1 MSSNIETKN
10 PIIIKNMI
18 FVLQRNNPNSD
29 KDILDKLVNAL
40 SKSGQK
46 FQYLYF
52 DKPLTELDL
61 IIEKKFQI
69 LSGSQ
74 QYKKIDTFITYPS
87 LRKSLRKI
95 TKIMLMLFISIKI
108 FPVLRKIKS
117 KYWTRG
123 RYPCPRHVKYLIDST
138 DAEHIHLIAL
148 SAGGITAAL
157 VSNHPKVKS
166 LTCIGY
172 PLRHP
177 YKKKQ
182 RYRTHPLGIISKP
195 CIIVQGNKDEYGNIT
210 DIEKCKLSDT
220 IKIFEITATH
230 SYENII
236 DEDMDKIYKSTL
248 SLFSIGDQ

>member
-1 MSSNIETKN
+1 
-10 PIIIKNMI
+10 MI

-52 DKPLTELDL
+52 DKPITELTELDL
-61 IIEKKFQI
+61 IDEKFQI

-87 LRKSLRKI
+87 LRKYLRKI
-95 TKIMLMLFISIKI
+95 TKIMLMLSIPIKI
-108 FPVLRKIKS
+108 FPVLRDVKS
-117 KYWTRG
+117 RHLTGR

-177 YKKKQ
+177 YKK
-182 RYRTHPLGIISKP
+182 S
-195 CIIVQGNKDEYGNIT
+195 N
-210 DIEKCKLSDT
+210 DT
-220 IKIFEITATH
+220 GHTR
-230 SYENII
+230 
-236 DEDMDKIYKSTL
+236 
-248 SLFSIGDQ
+248 